1 MSTFFLQQAM
11 NKRLQTDFI
20 ILVLLPV
27 YPDIQPGAIFLEPLR
42 KNVRQ
47 QGRMVLCLVGLPG
60 PGR

>member
-1 MSTFFLQQAM
+1 M